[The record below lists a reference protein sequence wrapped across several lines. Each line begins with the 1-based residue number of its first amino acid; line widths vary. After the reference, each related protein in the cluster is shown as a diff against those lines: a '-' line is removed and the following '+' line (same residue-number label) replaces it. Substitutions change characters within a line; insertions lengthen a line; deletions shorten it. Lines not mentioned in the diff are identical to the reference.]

1 MSCSNFSR
9 ARSYIASRMGRAT
22 FISAIVITAT
32 LMSGGFAPASATL
45 MSGGSAPATAS
56 NLLSPRDSPGS
67 TKVPS
72 VWVVNGSGSATYNW
86 HIDGPGACNSG
97 SGNVSWTAN
106 QVGATF
112 FPIPSLGA
120 WGWAFQINADIDG
133 QQVTSG
139 ALLTWPGHE
148 PLFEGGPS
156 LVMAVLSAN
165 CRGTAN
171 SNGGAA
177 VTEAM
182 MGKVKQAPQSS
193 KMQCKRKKPPTTTLP
208 NTPKPKWVCT
218 ISTGSFLVFSG
229 GESRTSSFGGY
240 SGHWKITITRG
251 HAKKPPT
258 LPKPTAT
265 KTSLGFNANPA
276 GNLATPPVC
285 IILPGTLMVNFG
297 GFVQGRP
304 VALQIHL
311 IGKTGPGTYTIAPQT
326 VASALFISATSG
338 GLSGTGKVI
347 IAADGHSGSVNLVF
361 KETTGTETISGPFGC
376 ANR

>member
-1 MSCSNFSR
+1 MNCSNFAR
-9 ARSYIASRMGRAT
+9 ACSYNASRMGRAT

-32 LMSGGFAPASATL
+32 LMSGGF
-45 MSGGSAPATAS
+45 APATAS

-86 HIDGPGACNSG
+86 HIDEPGACNSG
-97 SGNVSWTAN
+97 SGKVSWTAN

-112 FPIPSLGA
+112 FPSPTGLGV
-120 WGWAFQINADIDG
+120 WDWAFQINADIDG
-133 QQVTSG
+133 QEVTSG
-139 ALLTWPGHE
+139 ALLTWPGVE
-148 PLFEGGPS
+148 SVLMPAGPS
-156 LVMAVLSAN
+156 LIMAAISAN
-165 CRGTAN
+165 CRRTAN
-171 SNGGAA
+171 NYGLSAI
-177 VTEAM
+177 TDAM

-218 ISTGSFLVFSG
+218 ISTGASLVFRG
-229 GESRTSSFGGY
+229 GESRTTSSFGGY

-258 LPKPTAT
+258 LPKPIAT
-265 KTSLGFNANPA
+265 KTSLDVGFNGPV

-285 IILPGTLMVNFG
+285 IILPGTLMVNFS

-304 VALQIHL
+304 VVLQIHL
-311 IGKTGPGTYTIAPQT
+311 IGKTGRGTYTIAPQT

-338 GLSGTGKVI
+338 GLSGTGKVT
-347 IAADGHSGSVNLVF
+347 IAADGHSGSVNLAF
-361 KETTGTETISGPFGC
+361 KEATGTETISGRFGC
-376 ANR
+376 ANT